1 VKCGWPNAEV
11 YPEKNNHKL
20 WNLTHKSESCPHIFN
35 NIFDLE
41 FYVSSWHTLSHN
53 ERYTN

>member
-1 VKCGWPNAEV
+1 VECGWPNAEV